1 MCPLLTVTLSVP
13 HFCLPFLLNF
23 LKVLP
28 RLGPTFSPSLT
39 DPSIE
44 VWLCLHHTTKMAAL
58 ETRSPTISLIKSK
71 DLLNSL
77 PHLIAWLHQI
87 MLFAASWS
95 KHPFPLVSLIP
106 YSWFSGFLSEDLLP
120 VAFLGSCSSV
130 SYTLVFLRDP
140 TLPWSNC
147 LLTPWALSLGNST
160 HAHLWFN
167 EHLWAGE
174 SQI

>member
-1 MCPLLTVTLSVP
+1 MCPLLTVTLSVS

-39 DPSIE
+39 DPSTE
-44 VWLCLHHTTKMAAL
+44 VWLCFHHTTKMAAL
-58 ETRSPTISLIKSK
+58 EIRSPTISLIKSK

-106 YSWFSGFLSEDLLP
+106 YSWFSGFLSEDFLP
-120 VAFLGSCSSV
+120 VAFLGSCSSA
-130 SYTLVFLRDP
+130 
-140 TLPWSNC
+140 C
-147 LLTPWALSLGNST
+147 LLHVSVPQGSDPSLVQLSSHSMGSLPRQFHPCTPL
-160 HAHLWFN
+160 
-167 EHLWAGE
+167 
-174 SQI
+174 I